1 MRKKSKIDRY
11 IESRLWKVKMSGRPT
26 IPTRV
31 LLGEIERYYLGGK
44 KLKDNSALNRQ
55 MEGIIRRARNRV
67 NQKWARMRKQRSLW
81 AKKLGVSESTVDLL
95 VKERLIANA
104 RDVSKQIRFME
115 ILNLSHPETG

>member
-11 IESRLWKVKMSGRPT
+11 IESRLWKVKMSGRPS

-31 LLGEIERYYLGGK
+31 LIGEIERYYLGGK
-44 KLKDNSALNRQ
+44 KLKDNPVLNRQ

-67 NQKWARMRKQRSLW
+67 NRKWSRMRKQRSLW

-115 ILNLSHPETG
+115 ILNLSHPEAG

>member
-1 MRKKSKIDRY
+1 LRKKSKIDRY
-11 IESRLWKVKMSGRPT
+11 IESRLWKVKMSGKPT

-44 KLKDNSALNRQ
+44 KLKDNPALNRQ
-55 MEGIIRRARNRV
+55 MEDIVRRARNRV
-67 NQKWARMRKQRSLW
+67 RQKWSRMRKQRSLW

-104 RDVSKQIRFME
+104 RDVSKWVRVKK
-115 ILNLSHPETG
+115 ILTEASTS

>member
-11 IESRLWKVKMSGRPT
+11 IESRLWKVKMSGKPT

-44 KLKDNSALNRQ
+44 KLKDNPALNRQ
-55 MEGIIRRARNRV
+55 MEDIVRRARNRV
-67 NQKWARMRKQRSLW
+67 RQKWSRMRKQRSLW

-104 RDVSKQIRFME
+104 RDVSKWVRVKK
-115 ILNLSHPETG
+115 ILTEASTS

>member
-11 IESRLWKVKMSGRPT
+11 IESRLWKVKMSGKPT

-44 KLKDNSALNRQ
+44 KLKDNPALNRQ

-115 ILNLSHPETG
+115 ILNLSHPEAG

>member
-1 MRKKSKIDRY
+1 MRKKSKLDRY
-11 IESRLWKVKMSGRPT
+11 IESRLWKVKMSGKPT
-26 IPTRV
+26 IPNRV

-44 KLKDNSALNRQ
+44 KLKDNPTLNRQ

-67 NQKWARMRKQRSLW
+67 NQKWSRMRKQRSLW

-115 ILNLSHPETG
+115 ILNLSHPEAG

>member
-11 IESRLWKVKMSGRPT
+11 IESRLWKVKMSGKST

-31 LLGEIERYYLGGK
+31 LIGEIERYYLGGK
-44 KLKDNSALNRQ
+44 KLKDNPALNRQ

-67 NQKWARMRKQRSLW
+67 NQKWSRMRKQRSLW

-115 ILNLSHPETG
+115 ILNLSHPEAG

>member
-11 IESRLWKVKMSGRPT
+11 IESRLWKVKMSGKPT

-44 KLKDNSALNRQ
+44 KLKDNPALNRQ

-81 AKKLGVSESTVDLL
+81 AKKLGVSESTVDQLMRERL
-95 VKERLIANA
+95 VKRTS
-104 RDVSKQIRFME
+104 DVSKWLRFLEIVSGISIR
-115 ILNLSHPETG
+115 